1 MIRALLAATAL
12 ASLAFMHVP
21 ALAQDAADNY
31 VRVNRLEN
39 QVRQLA
45 GQIEQLQFANKRLQD
60 QLQKFQEDVE
70 FRFQERGG
78 AKPAPRP
85 AASPSAT
92 PQRRSDLFDPSADPS
107 APGAPQVLGRTTPS
121 EPLRPAELDQMASR
135 QPRSGSL
142 ADPPGGVQVIDGEDE
157 GVGTPLDLNS
167 LSRTGSV
174 SAVEPRGVT
183 PVRPSIAA
191 TDQDAPGSGYETA
204 VAMIQQRQYEGAEMA
219 LRQFLQSHPRDPRA
233 GDATY
238 LLGESYFQRG
248 RYEEAGQQYLK
259 VSTEH
264 PRAARAPE
272 ALLKLGMSLNA
283 IGAKEQACATFAK
296 AGRDYPQAGETVRRG
311 IDRERAKARCTA

>member
-12 ASLAFMHVP
+12 ASLVLAQAPAF
-21 ALAQDAADNY
+21 AQDAADNY

-39 QVRQLA
+39 QVRQLS

-78 AKPAPRP
+78 AKPAGRP
-85 AASPSAT
+85 AATPSAT
-92 PQRRSDLFDPSADPS
+92 PQRRSDLFEPSAAPS
-107 APGAPQVLGRTTPS
+107 APGAPQVLGRTQPS
-121 EPLRPAELDQMASR
+121 EPLRAGEIEQMTAAR
-135 QPRSGSL
+135 HPPGGGL
-142 ADPPGGVQVIDGEDE
+142 ADPSGGVQVIDGDDAEI
-157 GVGTPLDLNS
+157 GAPLDLNR
-167 LSRTGSV
+167 LGRTGSV
-174 SAVEPRGVT
+174 T
-183 PVRPSIAA
+183 PMENGAPNRPSIAA
-191 TDQDAPGSGYETA
+191 TDRDAPGSGYETA
-204 VAMIQQRQYEGAEMA
+204 VAMMQQRQYESAEMA
-219 LRQFLQSHPRDPRA
+219 LRQFLQSHPRDART

-264 PRAARAPE
+264 PRANRAPE

-283 IGAKEQACATFAK
+283 IGAKEQACATLAK
-296 AGRDYPQAGETVRRG
+296 AGRDYPQAGEGVRRG